1 MRIDLLQAGL
11 KNDYIFQIGNSDT
24 TYLSS
29 SDYQDRKTC
38 LTQLQEVLVNLRDNE
53 QIAIQP
59 GNNSQYYFEV
69 LGIAQSTSFEEIE
82 TASDILARLKSYA
95 NSSNQFKVNYQKQGE
110 QVVSKKQIGLRE
122 ELYNFDKVSTSKQAG
137 FELIEEGKKGRFFHF
152 NDVGGKVL
160 LYSRMYDGKNKRIKA
175 ILDLIKNNKQ
185 EKRFQLVQQD
195 GEHYFIFKTKAGYEI
210 GRSRM
215 FESQSKMESAIAF
228 LRKEASNTKNSF
240 KLSKKKDKKKRK
252 AKEKYDIKQ
261 NAPLGLV
268 GFEGFKSDN
277 NKLHYFHYH
286 DEGGQALLY
295 SKNYEKRGA
304 RDAGI
309 TEVVKNGDK
318 KKYYKTWKKSKN
330 QFYFSII
337 DKKGKSFARSR
348 YFSNEKDMLAA
359 LKHLRTNVKGFEQEV
374 NVVPVTKAKQLTIKL
389 PKAVKDDVV
398 NAALG
403 GAAAAVA
410 TKAIVE
416 EPATT
421 VVEEKIVV
429 PEVKEQP
436 DVIDTIL
443 PKTGIKIET
452 EPAVES
458 ISTSLSEPPIVK
470 PVYESKTPLRKEI
483 IEEKSSSGFPWKWIL
498 LALLL
503 FALLATLFKMC
514 LGGEE
519 KKHVPPPT
527 PEPKVTEPV
536 REAPVEPAK
545 LGPTALDLNLTSNTA
560 EARIA
565 DFLSLPEVTVPK
577 VFILESVQFPFNS
590 AELTNTSF
598 TQLNNVVRVLTEYP
612 KAKIEVNGHTDS
624 RGDDALNLTL
634 SENRAKAVRTY
645 LLGKGVAADRIVQAV
660 GFGETDPIAT
670 NETDE
675 GRQENRRSEL
685 VVVAR

>member
-1 MRIDLLQAGL
+1 
-11 KNDYIFQIGNSDT
+11 
-24 TYLSS
+24 
-29 SDYQDRKTC
+29 
-38 LTQLQEVLVNLRDNE
+38 
-53 QIAIQP
+53 
-59 GNNSQYYFEV
+59 
-69 LGIAQSTSFEEIE
+69 
-82 TASDILARLKSYA
+82 
-95 NSSNQFKVNYQKQGE
+95 
-110 QVVSKKQIGLRE
+110 
-122 ELYNFDKVSTSKQAG
+122 
-137 FELIEEGKKGRFFHF
+137 
-152 NDVGGKVL
+152 
-160 LYSRMYDGKNKRIKA
+160 MYDGKNKRIKA

-429 PEVKEQP
+429 
-436 DVIDTIL
+436 
-443 PKTGIKIET
+443 
-452 EPAVES
+452 
-458 ISTSLSEPPIVK
+458 SLSEPPIVK